1 MFSKPSHRCR
11 ANERDQPGPET
22 RTSACGTNRTQI
34 EEGSEQRSVV
44 SPEVSVELRNLR
56 EIRRRFVS
64 VSHDAG
70 SHWRL
75 PHPSHPLLSP
85 TPQDIFRFI
94 EITA

>member
-70 SHWRL
+70 SHW
-75 PHPSHPLLSP
+75 PLRAPYQPLFCP
-85 TPQDIFRFI
+85 PAHDRCRFI